1 MNIIE
6 YVYQNLNTFSEKEF
20 NMVDSL
26 VLSQLSYARMEGHRE
41 KCIRDYNKLEYF
53 PDMFC
58 DDISDK
64 ENKELFM
71 AAAMSPRFRDIRITN
86 RMTRTYKDEQF
97 AAFTFDA
104 GPFRYVAF
112 RGTDG
117 SMAGWRENFR
127 LSYKETIPAQKAAE
141 KYLLKEQPDYAGG
154 QSKGGNL
161 AAYGGIKAGVPNIHC
176 FDSPGF
182 PPVVADS
189 LDGSN
194 VTKYIA
200 ESSVV
205 GVLLEDISKA
215 KCVKSDALFLNQH
228 LAYSWKVKGDSF
240 EFAKKLSPFS
250 DYLSK
255 VTSGWL
261 LHLPQE
267 EKRTFVET
275 LFDALEENGIRTV
288 TDLKEV
294 KLHDVM
300 QILES
305 IHNKEVKDTLKEVV
319 KAFSKESIKTIKDGI
334 HLAK

>member
-6 YVYQNLNTFSEKEF
+6 YVYQNLNTFSEREF

-26 VLSQLSYARMEGHRE
+26 VLSQLSYARMEGHKE
-41 KCIRDYNKLEYF
+41 KTIKDYNKLEYF
-53 PDMFC
+53 PKMFC
-58 DDISDK
+58 DAISDE

-97 AAFTFDA
+97 AAFTFDT
-104 GPFRYVAF
+104 GQFRYVAF

-127 LSYKETIPAQKAAE
+127 LSYKESIPAQKAAE
-141 KYLLKEQPDYAGG
+141 KYLLKEKPDYAGG

-161 AAYGGIKAGVPNIHC
+161 ATYGGIKAGVSKIHC

-182 PPVVADS
+182 PPAVAKE
-189 LDGSN
+189 LDGAN

-205 GVLLEDISKA
+205 GVLLEDVCKA
-215 KCVKSDALFLNQH
+215 RCVKSDAFFLHQH

-255 VTSGWL
+255 VTTGWL
-261 LHLPQE
+261 IHLPQE
-267 EKRTFVET
+267 EKRIFVET
-275 LFDALEENGIRTV
+275 LFGALEENGIRTIN
-288 TDLKEV
+288 DLKEL
-294 KLHDVM
+294 KLHDAK
-300 QILES
+300 QIIES

-319 KAFSKESIKTIKDGI
+319 RVLSKESIKTIKDGI